1 VSAFDFEAYRARIGL
16 GEVRPDLTG
25 LGALQAAHLR
35 AVPFENFDPLL
46 GRVPAVDLAGICAKI
61 VDRRRGGY
69 CFEQN
74 SLFDAALK
82 AAGFSTRRALARVR
96 MRFGTE
102 AARSHLVLL
111 VEIDGQVWLTDVGF
125 GGPGSLA
132 PLLLKTG
139 TEQRAPNGTYRFTED
154 AEREETV
161 LERLDGDG
169 WFELYAFDC
178 SRVSDGEIAAAN
190 YSCATWSEAPF
201 SSHLLLGC
209 FVGDVRYGVFD
220 RSLSIERPDGTER
233 REFIDLE
240 DFAEFIEGE
249 AGIRLSREELGEAW
263 RKIAS
268 VP

>member
-1 VSAFDFEAYRARIGL
+1 M
-16 GEVRPDLTG
+16 
-25 LGALQAAHLR
+25 QAAHLH

-46 GRVPAVDLAGICAKI
+46 GKVPAVDLAGICAKI
-61 VDRRRGGY
+61 VDGRRGGY

-82 AAGFSTRRALARVR
+82 AGGFSTRRALARVR

-111 VEIDGQVWLTDVGF
+111 VEIDGQVWLADVGF

-132 PLLLKTG
+132 PLLLEIG
-139 TEQRAPNGTYRFTED
+139 TEQQVPNGTYRFTED
-154 AEREETV
+154 TEREETV
-161 LERLDGDG
+161 LERLDEDG
-169 WFELYAFDC
+169 WLELYAFDR

-220 RSLSIERPDGTER
+220 RSLSIERADGIER
-233 REFIDLE
+233 REFSDFE
-240 DFAEFIEGE
+240 DFAGFVSGE
-249 AGIRLSREELGEAW
+249 AGIGLSREALAEAW
-263 RKIAS
+263 GKIAS